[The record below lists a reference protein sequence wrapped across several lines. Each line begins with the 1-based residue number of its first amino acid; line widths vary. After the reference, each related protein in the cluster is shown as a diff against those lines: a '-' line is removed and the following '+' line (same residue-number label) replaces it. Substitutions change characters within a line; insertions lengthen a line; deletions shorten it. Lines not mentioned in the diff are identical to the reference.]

1 MVWFHRLSIIS
12 VWIKVKKNDYQLPKM
27 CLSFANLKEKGKY
40 NGCNWEVVTLEVVQT
55 CTFVPKRPSTW
66 KAGRR
71 ARVLYFCSRLF
82 LRSGP
87 LVTARV
93 EEVKLL
99 LSAEALA
106 GRYTK
111 DTCSRL
117 LTVGVTSPAWTCG
130 EQSEA
135 SAAESWRSIFSRRLP
150 VTIHFSR
157 RNRGSH
163 RAHWGQTS
171 CYPRDLK

>member
-1 MVWFHRLSIIS
+1 M
-12 VWIKVKKNDYQLPKM
+12 KKNDYQLPKM
-27 CLSFANLKEKGKY
+27 CLSFANLKEKKGKY

-111 DTCSRL
+111 DMCSRL
-117 LTVGVTSPAWTCG
+117 LTMGSRHLRERVESRAKHRLLSRDARFSVVGSRSLVTS
-130 EQSEA
+130 
-135 SAAESWRSIFSRRLP
+135 AEGTGVPTGLIGDRHP
-150 VTIHFSR
+150 VTQ
-157 RNRGSH
+157 G
-163 RAHWGQTS
+163 T
-171 CYPRDLK
+171 